1 MKNSKTMWI
10 FLGIILAIYSSIVWI
25 VPWEKNGCLVLS
37 YIFTVVAFLFQGVV
51 WKISWDNSETAMS
64 KFYGI
69 PIFRV
74 GIIYLVVQICLSFVV
89 VLLSKVIPYW
99 IPILLYI
106 IVLGAFLIG
115 LIAATQIKE
124 QIDRMET
131 EQKKDT
137 KLIKKMR
144 VESDYLYQRYSSQEK
159 LKLIADKIKYS
170 DPVSM
175 DELEDEEKELA
186 LLLTQMEQLLQ
197 NNEVERFE
205 SMADEFLTKLERRN
219 NLCKMYK

>member
-1 MKNSKTMWI
+1 M
-10 FLGIILAIYSSIVWI
+10 
-25 VPWEKNGCLVLS
+25 
-37 YIFTVVAFLFQGVV
+37 
-51 WKISWDNSETAMS
+51 
-64 KFYGI
+64 
-69 PIFRV
+69 
-74 GIIYLVVQICLSFVV
+74 
-89 VLLSKVIPYW
+89 
-99 IPILLYI
+99 
-106 IVLGAFLIG
+106 LGAFLIG
-115 LIAATQIKE
+115 LIASTQIKE

-205 SMADEFLTKLERRN
+205 SMVDEFLTKLERRN